1 MYQNRNNNYA
11 STSVLSTSPLESIL
25 IKVDINEHPEE
36 NISEIK
42 TIEAPQV
49 SISNKLDTITAH
61 NKNNFELFKAMY
73 SAVNEISKTQNNFSD
88 LLTEILKQQTFQ
100 TEMLNTL
107 LTKKEKEEEL
117 KTVASSSDLK
127 KSLSSQLL
135 KPKKKI

>member
-1 MYQNRNNNYA
+1 
-11 STSVLSTSPLESIL
+11 
-25 IKVDINEHPEE
+25 
-36 NISEIK
+36 
-42 TIEAPQV
+42 
-49 SISNKLDTITAH
+49 
-61 NKNNFELFKAMY
+61 MY

-100 TEMLNTL
+100 TEMLNAL

-117 KTVASSSDLK
+117 KTVASSNDLK

>member
-1 MYQNRNNNYA
+1 MYQNRNSNYA
-11 STSVLSTSPLESIL
+11 SASVLATSPLESII
-25 IKVDINEHPEE
+25 IKVDSNEHPED
-36 NISEIK
+36 ISETK
-42 TIEAPQV
+42 TIEASTV
-49 SISNKLDTITAH
+49 SISNKLDTINAH
-61 NKNNFELFKAMY
+61 TKNNFELFKAMY

-107 LTKKEKEEEL
+107 LTKKEEEL